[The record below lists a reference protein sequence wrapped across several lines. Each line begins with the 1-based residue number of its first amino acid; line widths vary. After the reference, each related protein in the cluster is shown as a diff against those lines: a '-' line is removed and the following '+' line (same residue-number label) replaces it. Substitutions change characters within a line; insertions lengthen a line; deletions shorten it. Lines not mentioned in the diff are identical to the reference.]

1 VRIIYE
7 IACFDY
13 ESAVKAAAAGA
24 DRIELCF
31 DKSSG
36 GVTPSLGTI
45 EKTRGDIKVDLNVI
59 IRTRGGNFRCSDS
72 EFEIMK
78 RDIVHCRN
86 AGVNGVV
93 LGILNDLGQ
102 IDLQRNRELV
112 ELARPMNATFHR
124 AFDLLP
130 EPEKNLE
137 DVIGCGFARLLTSG
151 CPGNAVDGIN
161 LIKNLVKRSEGR
173 IIVMP
178 GGNVRKDN
186 IRHIVDATGVGEV
199 HSSSIDIIGCYES
212 PPKFCTKL

>member
-1 VRIIYE
+1 MQIIYE

-24 DRIELCF
+24 DRIELCS
-31 DKSSG
+31 DKPSG

-45 EKTRGDIKVDLNVI
+45 EKTRGVIKIDLNVI
-59 IRTRGGNFRCSDS
+59 IRTRGGDFRCSDS
-72 EFEIMK
+72 EFDIMK

-93 LGILNDLGQ
+93 FGILNENGQ
-102 IDLQRNRELV
+102 IDVKRNLELV
-112 ELARPMNATFHR
+112 VLARPMSATFHR

-130 EPEKNLE
+130 EPGKCIE

-151 CPGNAVDGIN
+151 CPGNAVDGISV
-161 LIKNLVKRSEGR
+161 IKNLVKKSEGR

-178 GGNVRKDN
+178 GGNVRKNN
-186 IRHIVDATGVGEV
+186 IRHIVDATGVSEV

-212 PPKFCTKL
+212 QPKFCTKL

>member
-1 VRIIYE
+1 MRIIYE
-7 IACFDY
+7 IASFDY

-24 DRIELCF
+24 DRIELCS

-45 EKTRGDIKVDLNVI
+45 EKARSEIKNDLNVI

-86 AGVNGVV
+86 AGVNGIV

-102 IDLQRNRELV
+102 IDVKRNRELV
-112 ELARPMNATFHR
+112 ELASPMSATFHR

-130 EPEKNLE
+130 EYEKSLE
-137 DVIGCGFARLLTSG
+137 DVISCGFARLLTSG
-151 CPGNAVDGIN
+151 CPGNAVDGISV
-161 LIKNLVKRSEGR
+161 IKNLVKRSDGR

-186 IRHIVDATGVGEV
+186 IHLIVKSTGAAEV